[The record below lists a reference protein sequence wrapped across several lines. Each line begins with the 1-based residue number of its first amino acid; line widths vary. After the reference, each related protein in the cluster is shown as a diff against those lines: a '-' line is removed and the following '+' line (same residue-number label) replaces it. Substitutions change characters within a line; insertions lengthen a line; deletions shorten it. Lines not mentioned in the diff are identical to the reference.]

1 MTPNFYLD
9 IEVVGADDSGLSLP
23 SLRSLAFMKL
33 HSRFKKSPGVFAIAI
48 PRLSKGKGLRVFAT
62 TQEEVESLLAG
73 LAEEVWFRDYARVR
87 GVKAVPQDYSGG
99 WAAFARYRIPT
110 VKSDRHAT
118 GDTSSLRDRRL
129 AYARDKRLE
138 YFNVRSSS
146 TSQSFSLTV
155 ERLDGVGLPREGV
168 PNSYGL
174 CSRLAPL
181 GLPDF
186 E

>member
-9 IEVVGADDSGLSLP
+9 IEVVGGDDSGLSLP
-23 SLRSLAFMKL
+23 SLRSLMFMKL
-33 HSRFKKSPGVFAIAI
+33 HSRFKKSPGAFAIGI
-48 PRLSKGKGLRVFAT
+48 PRLSKGKSLRVFAT
-62 TQEEVESLLAG
+62 TQAEIESLVAG
-73 LAEEVWFRDYARVR
+73 LADDTWFRDYAQFR
-87 GVKAVPQDYSGG
+87 GVKPVPQDYSGG
-99 WAAFARYRIPT
+99 WVAFARYRIPT

-146 TSQSFSLTV
+146 TSQAFSLTV
-155 ERLDGVGLPREGV
+155 ERLDGASLPKEGE